1 MQGEEGEARGEG
13 AHLGGVVAGVLRG
26 VLEGDPLEV
35 KEVSVRK
42 IIEEGG
48 KRR

>member
-1 MQGEEGEARGEG
+1 MQGEEGEARGDG
-13 AHLGGVVAGVLRG
+13 TQLGGVVAGVLRG

-35 KEVSVRK
+35 KEVLVRK